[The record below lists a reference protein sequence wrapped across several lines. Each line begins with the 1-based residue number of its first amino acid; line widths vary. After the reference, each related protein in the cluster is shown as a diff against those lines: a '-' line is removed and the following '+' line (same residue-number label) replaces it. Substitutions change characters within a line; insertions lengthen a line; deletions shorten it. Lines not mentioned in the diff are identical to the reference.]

1 MRENGIVVGLGN
13 NIDYEFDWSGLDFQS
28 IVDSYRIRF
37 AEIQSVSVMVRT
49 ERELVIAILNRI
61 YRQSGGEYFLASPE
75 LANDFARSAAKKI
88 TMGGTGIRAALA
100 LEKIGIPSTAHLVT
114 MNDQVR
120 ALTPERCEAIWAG
133 ESENLYPHLIIQF
146 PEGVSIALSDA
157 PDGIVRSAVSNRV
170 IMSNDPD
177 NIRLPIS
184 PRLKDVL
191 RCARVFL
198 LSGFNVMDDRAALLD
213 RLHRVKDAI
222 RELPADGEVF
232 YEEASFIYPELRGT
246 IFSELDGLIDVYSL
260 NEDEIQELT
269 RAEVDLSDPGSVLRS
284 LEWLRATYRLKTI
297 VLHTKNWG
305 LIYGDDPSRYR
316 EKLRAGIRMAATRY
330 AKGDQFTKVDFEETA
345 RAGKSSEGERFRANI
360 PEIYRENADCLPGYR
375 IELKEGTA
383 TTIGLGDAFVGGFL
397 SGYQS

>member
-1 MRENGIVVGLGN
+1 MRENEIVVGLGN

-28 IVDSYRIRF
+28 IVDSHRIRF
-37 AEIQSVSVMVRT
+37 AEIQNVSVAVKS
-49 ERELVIAILNRI
+49 ERDLVIAILNRI
-61 YRQSGGEYFLASPE
+61 YRQSGGEYFLESPV
-75 LANDFARSAAKKI
+75 LATDFARSAAKKI
-88 TMGGTGIRAALA
+88 TMGGTGIRAAIALA
-100 LEKIGIPSTAHLVT
+100 KIGVATTAHLVT
-114 MNDQVR
+114 MNDSVR
-120 ALTPERCEAIWAG
+120 KLTPALCSVIWAG
-133 ESENLYPHLIIQF
+133 ESENLYPHLIVQF
-146 PEGVSIALSDA
+146 PEGVSIRLDGA

-198 LSGFNVMDDRAALLD
+198 LSGFNVMDDRAALID
-213 RLHRVKDAI
+213 RLTRVKDAL

-232 YEEASFIYPELRGT
+232 YEEASFIYPEMRET

-269 RAEVDLSDPGSVLRS
+269 RSKVDLRNPEAVLRS

-305 LIYGDDPSRYR
+305 LVYGDNPSRYR

-330 AKGDQFTKVDFEETA
+330 AKGDRFTKVDFEETA
-345 RAGKSSEGERFRANI
+345 RAEKSPEGERFRANI
-360 PEIYRENADCLPGYR
+360 PGIYRENADCLPGYR

-383 TTIGLGDAFVGGFL
+383 TTVGLGDAFVGGFL